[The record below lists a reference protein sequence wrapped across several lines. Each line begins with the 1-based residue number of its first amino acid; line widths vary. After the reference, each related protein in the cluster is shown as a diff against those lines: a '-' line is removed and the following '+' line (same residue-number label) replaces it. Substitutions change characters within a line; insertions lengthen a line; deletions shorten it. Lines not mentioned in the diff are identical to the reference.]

1 LFGGGGR
8 KMETEDEE
16 ELGPERIFEIY
27 RKDWLMMWGRNG
39 ARSFEAESTYSSVG
53 DFSRLS
59 SIV

>member
-1 LFGGGGR
+1 
-8 KMETEDEE
+8 METEDE